1 LTKTDPAAQQR
12 AEPVPRTSQIVV
24 GLLVFVVGASS
35 LGTEIGAA
43 RLLAPF
49 FGASTFVWA
58 NTIATVLVA
67 LAVGYWFGG
76 RLADRRPTMSVL
88 CGLVLAG
95 AVLLAVVPFVA
106 TPFLAAAAQA
116 LDAVSAGAFVGSL
129 VGVLGLVSVPV
140 ALLGAVAPFA
150 IRLSVGSVTEA
161 GRVSGRLYAIS
172 TVGSLV
178 GTFLAALV
186 LVPLIGTRH
195 SFLTFALALALVAI
209 IGLPRMAA
217 LVSIAIGALWLIP
230 VGTVGATADGR
241 ILYEEETP
249 YQYARVVERPDG
261 ERWLLLNEGIAIH
274 SIWRPASYLT
284 GGYWDDPLVLP
295 FATGHAPRRVAILGN
310 AAGTTARA
318 YGHFFPHTSV
328 DAVELDQELTRI
340 GERYFGLRGPRL
352 HLVTADGRVFIRRPG
367 PRYDAIIVDAYRQ
380 PYIPFHLTTEEFFA
394 EVRSRLNPGGTV
406 LVNVGHP
413 PGSTS
418 LERVLTA
425 TLRTDFPQVRRDRF
439 DAFNTWLVASTAR
452 IDPADLSTTDHRIP
466 RRLRPLARAVGAR
479 ISPPLGGGTV
489 YTDDRAPVEWLV
501 DQSLLDYAARH
512 QPGLRR

>member
-1 LTKTDPAAQQR
+1 
-12 AEPVPRTSQIVV
+12 VV

-67 LAVGYWFGG
+67 LAVGYWLGG
-76 RLADRRPTMSVL
+76 RLADRRPTVTVL

-106 TPFLAAAAQA
+106 TPFLAAAARA

-186 LVPLIGTRH
+186 LVPLVGTRH
-195 SFLTFALALALVAI
+195 SFLTFALALAVVAV
-209 IGLPRMAA
+209 IGLPRLAA
-217 LVSIAIGALWLIP
+217 LVSVGIGALWLVP

-241 ILYEEETP
+241 ILFEQETP
-249 YQYARVVERPDG
+249 YQFARVVERPDG
-261 ERWLLLNEGIAIH
+261 ERWLLLNEGVAIH
-274 SIWRPASYLT
+274 SLWRPGSYLT

-295 FATGHAPRRVAILGN
+295 FVTGKAPRRVAILGN
-310 AAGTTARA
+310 AAGTTARD
-318 YGHFFPHTSV
+318 YGHFFPATPV
-328 DAVELDQELTRI
+328 DAVELDPDLTRI

-367 PRYDAIIVDAYRQ
+367 PSYGTIIVDAYRQ

-394 EVRSRLNPGGTV
+394 EVRSRLDRSGTV

-418 LERVLTA
+418 LEQVLTA
-425 TLRTDFPQVRRDRF
+425 TLRRDFRYVRRDRF
-439 DAFNTWLVASTAR
+439 DAFNTWLVASRDR
-452 IDPADLSTTDHRIP
+452 IDPKVLAASAAQLP
-466 RRLRPLARAVGAR
+466 GPLRPLARSVASR
-479 ISPPLGGGTV
+479 ITPALAGGTA
-489 YTDDRAPVEWLV
+489 YTDDHAPVEWLV
-501 DQSLLDYAARH
+501 DQSLLDYAAQH

>member
-1 LTKTDPAAQQR
+1 
-12 AEPVPRTSQIVV
+12 VV

-67 LAVGYWFGG
+67 LAVGYWLGG
-76 RLADRRPTMSVL
+76 RLADRRPTVTVL
-88 CGLVLAG
+88 CGLILAG

-106 TPFLAAAAQA
+106 TPFLAAAARA

-150 IRLSVGSVTEA
+150 IRLSVESVTEA

-186 LVPLIGTRH
+186 LVPLVGTRH
-195 SFLTFALALALVAI
+195 SFLTFALALAVVAV
-209 IGLPRMAA
+209 IGLPRLAA
-217 LVSIAIGALWLIP
+217 LVSVGIGALWLVP

-241 ILYEEETP
+241 ILFEQETP
-249 YQYARVVERPDG
+249 YQFARVVERPDG
-261 ERWLLLNEGIAIH
+261 ERWLLLNEGVAIH
-274 SIWRPASYLT
+274 SVWRPGSYLT

-295 FATGHAPRRVAILGN
+295 FVIGKAPRRVAILGN

-318 YGHFFPHTSV
+318 YGHFFPATPV
-328 DAVELDQELTRI
+328 DAVELDPDLTRI

-367 PRYDAIIVDAYRQ
+367 PSYGTIIVDAYRQ

-394 EVRSRLNPGGTV
+394 EVRSRLDRGGTV

-418 LERVLTA
+418 LEQVLTA
-425 TLRTDFPQVRRDRF
+425 TLRRDFRYVQRDRF
-439 DAFNTWLVASTAR
+439 DAFNTWLVASRDR
-452 IDPADLSTTDHRIP
+452 IDPKALAASAARLP
-466 RRLRPLARAVGAR
+466 GPLRPLARSVESR
-479 ISPPLGGGTV
+479 ITPALAGGTA
-489 YTDDRAPVEWLV
+489 YTDDHAPVEWLV
-501 DQSLLDYAARH
+501 DQSLLDYAAQH